1 MRKRRVTQMATALV
15 GCVLVAAV
23 VATPAR
29 ADPIQITSGALI
41 WPDVRIV
48 LQGSGFTFEGV
59 TSPFDGFVPRDCVT
73 TPVCVAGSTVQL
85 RAGWSGNSLSGTATL
100 DGRTFTSVGSLSA
113 DSSINIQ
120 WNGALSIPEGFDGG
134 ELAAPFTFAGSFF
147 FEEDPTQAW
156 TRQDLIGTGTATL
169 TFVPWSV
176 PEFADAFFVSS
187 AAYTFDGP
195 APTPEP
201 TSFFLFATGLAGV
214 IWRRRAAKV
223 TSRPL
228 GDNVQLVGSR

>member
-1 MRKRRVTQMATALV
+1 MRRRRVTQMATALV

-23 VATPAR
+23 VATRAE

-59 TSPFDGFVPRDCVT
+59 TSPFDGFLPRDCNT
-73 TPVCVAGSTVQL
+73 TPLCVEGSTVQL

-100 DGRTFTSVGSLSA
+100 NGRTFTRVGSLSA
-113 DSSINIQ
+113 DSSINVQ
-120 WNGALSIPEGFDGG
+120 WNGALSIPVGFEGGS
-134 ELAAPFTFAGSFF
+134 LAAPFTFTGSFF
-147 FEEDPTQAW
+147 FEEDPTQAF
-156 TRQDLIGTGTATL
+156 TRVDLTGTGTATL

-176 PEFADAFFVSS
+176 PEFADAFLVSS

-201 TSFFLFATGLAGV
+201 ASFVLVATGLAGAV
-214 IWRRRAAKV
+214 WRRRGRRTYRRA
-223 TSRPL
+223 R
-228 GDNVQLVGSR
+228 RE